1 MNLQGLTSRKWFY
14 PLVYIALVVLS
25 MWPPY
30 AQIPYDPRNTQDVI
44 LSILKVSTQ
53 PYAAWG
59 WVFHVATLGVIAL
72 AVFRSKVAGRVMA
85 TYFGLNY
92 LIIAALQTHA
102 VTEKYGLAVQTGA
115 LSPPFCWDCSGCG
128 WPGRTSFKSRFG
140 MSPPGAGFCS
150 HWRCWSSGRRLRR
163 GGAKSSPTS
172 THFCCSPRPTTD

>member
-14 PLVYIALVVLS
+14 PLVYIVLIVLS

-30 AQIPYDPRNTQDVI
+30 THIPYDPRNTQDVI

-59 WVFHVATLGVIAL
+59 WVLHVATLGVIAL

-92 LIIAALQTHA
+92 LLIAALQTHA

-115 LSPPFCWDCSGCG
+115 LVTAVLLGLLWLWVAWKDKLQASFRNVPVWRWILLPLALLVFWSPVA
-128 WPGRTSFKSRFG
+128 
-140 MSPPGAGFCS
+140 AGGTKVLS
-150 HWRCWSSGRRLRR
+150 
-163 GGAKSSPTS
+163 
-172 THFCCSPRPTTD
+172 